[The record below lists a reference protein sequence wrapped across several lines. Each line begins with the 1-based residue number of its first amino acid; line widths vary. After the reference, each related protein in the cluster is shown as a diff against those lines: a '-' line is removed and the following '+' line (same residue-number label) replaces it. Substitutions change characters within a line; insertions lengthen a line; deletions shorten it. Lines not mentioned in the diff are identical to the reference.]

1 MKLGLEKRLRAPFL
15 PPNYQALLRIQPVVL
30 LNKNNISLVEP
41 VLDQL
46 LYGDFHQLQSPA
58 YQKQLFQITQLLQ
71 LTCQYFALAQDY
83 YAQQAEDLQTKCDTL
98 IS

>member
-30 LNKNNISLVEP
+30 LNKNDISLVEP

-46 LYGDFHQLQSPA
+46 LYGDFHQL
-58 YQKQLFQITQLLQ
+58 
-71 LTCQYFALAQDY
+71 
-83 YAQQAEDLQTKCDTL
+83 
-98 IS
+98 

>member
-15 PPNYQALLRIQPVVL
+15 PPNYQSLLRIQPVVM

-46 LYGDFHQLQSPA
+46 LYGDFHQL
-58 YQKQLFQITQLLQ
+58 
-71 LTCQYFALAQDY
+71 
-83 YAQQAEDLQTKCDTL
+83 
-98 IS
+98 